1 MVFAIDIIF
10 ITCAISLIYEQNKD
24 YKDDLCIKL
33 QFNLLRCGP
42 VVSSIV
48 FFFITCLIEG
58 LILRQKKD

>member
-24 YKDDLCIKL
+24 DLCIKL

-42 VVSSIV
+42 FVSSIV

-58 LILRQKKD
+58 LILRQKKE

>member
-24 YKDDLCIKL
+24 DLCIKP

-42 VVSSIV
+42 FVSSIV

-58 LILRQKKD
+58 LILRQKKE